1 MTAPEIFELL
11 KVGGWALS
19 PLLFYLLVD
28 EKKERRATQAK
39 LEDLSAKTLIL
50 LTELKGLVSGKGAAS

>member
-1 MTAPEIFELL
+1 M
-11 KVGGWALS
+11 
-19 PLLFYLLVD
+19 LFYLLVD

-50 LTELKGLVSGKGAAS
+50 LTELKGLVSGKGNAA

>member
-1 MTAPEIFELL
+1 MDAPAVFEML

-39 LEDLSAKTLIL
+39 LEALSEKTMIL
-50 LTELKGLVSGKGAAS
+50 LTELKGLVSGKGAS

>member
-1 MTAPEIFELL
+1 MDATAVFEML

-19 PLLFYLLVD
+19 PLLFYLLLD

-39 LEDLSAKTLIL
+39 LEALSEKTMIL
-50 LTELKGLVSGKGAAS
+50 LTELKGLVSGKGAS

>member
-1 MTAPEIFELL
+1 MDAAAVFEML

-19 PLLFYLLVD
+19 PLLFYLLLD

-39 LEDLSAKTLIL
+39 LEALSEKTMIL
-50 LTELKGLVSGKGAAS
+50 LTELKGLVSGKGTS